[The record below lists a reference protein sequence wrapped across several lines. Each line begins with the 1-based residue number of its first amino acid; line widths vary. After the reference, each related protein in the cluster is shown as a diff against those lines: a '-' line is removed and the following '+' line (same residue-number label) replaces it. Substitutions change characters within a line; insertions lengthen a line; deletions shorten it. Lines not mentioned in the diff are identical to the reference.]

1 MKPLINFHRNLF
13 PTIGD
18 ATPTQLTK
26 QHKYEEC
33 YDVLKIELGTIR
45 TEMHWLPGLW
55 KKSKSVKN

>member
-33 YDVLKIELGTIR
+33 YDVLKIELGGSR
-45 TEMHWLPGLW
+45 AEMHWLP
-55 KKSKSVKN
+55 VKICYKN